1 LEDLALAFC
10 GTSKFSGVIA
20 AGVGIRVVGVCVVIR
35 ICVAVALGGVGVT
48 AIARVVVAIIM
59 VAVIP
64 L

>member
-1 LEDLALAFC
+1 MEDLALAFC

-48 AIARVVVAIIM
+48 AIARVVAIIM

>member
-1 LEDLALAFC
+1 MEDLALAFC
-10 GTSKFSGVIA
+10 WTSKFSGVIA

-48 AIARVVVAIIM
+48 AIARVVAIIM